1 MWALH
6 HFNPPTFRFLL
17 QVIEGML
24 EDRKL
29 PADQRAQ
36 LEKLGRTVDAMS
48 AAEIA
53 QNIKALNVVAPET
66 KNPLT
71 DPYPYNLMFA
81 TQIGP
86 RGDNPAYLRPETAQ
100 GIFINFKRLLDF
112 NNGRLPFG
120 VAQIGRAFRNEIAPR
135 SGLLRVR
142 EFEMAEIEYF
152 VNVRDK
158 SHPKF
163 ASVAQLAL
171 PLFDREHQLGDGK
184 VIVTPLGEAVA
195 AGTIANETLA
205 YFLARTYLFL
215 IKIGLKADRIRFRQ
229 HLATEMAHYACDC
242 WDAECQSS
250 YGWVECVGH
259 ADRACFDLS
268 HHSEFSGVELSAY
281 EKFDK
286 PQQQEIVELILDK
299 KALGIHYKKDAKLV
313 TDALEDLAKSNETA
327 LAWTAAATAAG
338 SAPVVLADGRSV
350 EVQAAF
356 ARFEKKTKDVTGANF
371 YPGVIEPSFGI
382 GRVIYSLLEHCYWVR
397 EGDDEKRAVLSLPP
411 IIAPYKCAVLPLMSQ
426 DKFAPFTLRL
436 RDVLRRSG
444 LSCRVD
450 DSSVS
455 IGRRYARMDEVGVPF
470 AVTIDFTTFEDD
482 TVTLRERDSTSQV
495 LFLLAIFSVKCHLS
509 DVSQVRVPIAQLS
522 NVLQRLCEGVLTW
535 AEVSTSFPI
544 VAVVAE

>member
-1 MWALH
+1 
-6 HFNPPTFRFLL
+6 
-17 QVIEGML
+17 ML

-29 PADQRAQ
+29 PADQRAH

-53 QNIKALNVVAPET
+53 QNMKALNVVAPET
-66 KNPLT
+66 KNPLS

-215 IKIGLKADRIRFRQ
+215 VKIGLKADRIRFRQ

-242 WDAECQSS
+242 WDAECHSS

-268 HHSEFSGVELSAY
+268 HHSEFSGVELNAY

-286 PQQQEIVELILDK
+286 PQQQEIVELVLDK
-299 KALGIHYKKDAKLV
+299 KALGSHYKKDAKLV
-313 TDALEDLAKSNETA
+313 TDALEALAKNNEAA
-327 LAWTAAATAAG
+327 LAWTAAAAAAG
-338 SAPVVLADGRSV
+338 SAQVVLADGRSV

-356 ARFEKKTKDVTGANF
+356 ARFEKKTKEIAGANF

-411 IIAPYKCAVLPLMSQ
+411 LIAPYKCSVLPLMSQ
-426 DKFAPFTLRL
+426 ERFAPFTLRL
-436 RDVLRRSG
+436 RDLLRRSG

-482 TVTLRERDSTSQV
+482 TVTLRERDSTCQV
-495 LFLLAIFSVKCHLS
+495 HFFEVCSVICCLI
-509 DVSQVRVPIAQLS
+509 DAPQVRIPIAELS
-522 NVLQRLCEGVLTW
+522 RVLQRLCEGAMTW
-535 AEVSTSFPI
+535 AEVSTTFPI
-544 VAVVAE
+544 VAVAAE

>member
-1 MWALH
+1 
-6 HFNPPTFRFLL
+6 
-17 QVIEGML
+17 ML

-29 PADQRAQ
+29 PADQRAR

-53 QNIKALNVVAPET
+53 QNMKELNVVAPET

-152 VNVRDK
+152 VNTRDK

-163 ASVAQLAL
+163 SSVAEISL
-171 PLFDREHQLGDGK
+171 PLFDREHQLGDGR

-268 HHSEFSGVELSAY
+268 AHSESSGVELSAY

-286 PQQQEIVELILDK
+286 PQQQEIVELVIDK
-299 KALGIHYKKDAKLV
+299 KALGMQFKKDAKLV
-313 TDALEDLAKSNETA
+313 TDALEALAKNKDAA
-327 LAWTAAATAAG
+327 LAWSAAAAAG
-338 SAPVVLADGRSV
+338 GSAQLALSDGRSV
-350 EVQAAF
+350 EVQASL
-356 ARFEKKTKDVTGANF
+356 ARFEQKTKEVSGAAF
-371 YPGVIEPSFGI
+371 FPGVIEPSFGI

-397 EGDDEKRAVLSLPP
+397 EGDDEKRAVLSLPAL
-411 IIAPYKCAVLPLMSQ
+411 IAPYKCAVLPLMNQ
-426 DKFAPFTLRL
+426 DRFAPFTSRL

-450 DSSVS
+450 DSGVS

-495 LFLLAIFSVKCHLS
+495 LVIFSRFAIPRNSFSCLS
-509 DVSQVRVPIAQLS
+509 DVAQVRVPISQMS
-522 NVLQRLCEGVLTW
+522 SVLQRLCDGALTW
-535 AEVSTSFPI
+535 AEVAATFPA
-544 VAVVAE
+544 VAVMAE

>member
-1 MWALH
+1 
-6 HFNPPTFRFLL
+6 
-17 QVIEGML
+17 ML

-29 PADQRAQ
+29 PADQRAR

-53 QNIKALNVVAPET
+53 QNMKELNVVAPET

-152 VNVRDK
+152 VNTRDK

-163 ASVAQLAL
+163 SSVAEMSL

-268 HHSEFSGVELSAY
+268 HHSESSGVELSAY

-286 PQQQEIVELILDK
+286 PQQQEFVELVIDK
-299 KALGIHYKKDAKLV
+299 KTLGMQFKKDAKLV
-313 TDALEDLAKSNETA
+313 TDALEALAKNKDAA
-327 LAWTAAATAAG
+327 LAWSAAAAAG
-338 SAPVVLADGRSV
+338 GSAQLALSDGRSV
-350 EVQAAF
+350 EVQASL
-356 ARFEKKTKDVTGANF
+356 ARFEQKTKEVAGAAF
-371 YPGVIEPSFGI
+371 FPGVIEPSFGI

-397 EGDDEKRAVLSLPP
+397 EGDDEKRAVLSLPAL
-411 IIAPYKCAVLPLMSQ
+411 IAPYKCAVLPLMNQ
-426 DKFAPFTLRL
+426 DRFAPFTSRL
-436 RDVLRRSG
+436 RDLLRRSG

-450 DSSVS
+450 DSGVS

-495 LFLLAIFSVKCHLS
+495 LVIFSRFAILRNS
-509 DVSQVRVPIAQLS
+509 FLVSAISLRFASLF
-522 NVLQRLCEGVLTW
+522 LK
-535 AEVSTSFPI
+535 
-544 VAVVAE
+544 

>member
-1 MWALH
+1 
-6 HFNPPTFRFLL
+6 
-17 QVIEGML
+17 ML

-29 PADQRAQ
+29 PAEQRAH
-36 LEKLGRTVDAMS
+36 LEKLSRTVDAMS

-53 QNIKALNVVAPET
+53 QYMKALNVVSPET

-152 VNVRDK
+152 VNTRDK

-163 ASVAQLAL
+163 ASVAQLSL

-184 VIVTPLGEAVA
+184 VIATPLGEAVA
-195 AGTIANETLA
+195 SGIIANETLA

-215 IKIGLKADRIRFRQ
+215 VKIGLKADRIRFRQ

-268 HHSEFSGVELSAY
+268 HHSQSSGVELSAF

-286 PQQQEIVELILDK
+286 PQQQDIVEVVLDK
-299 KALGIHYKKDAKLV
+299 KALGQQFKKDAKLV
-313 TDALEDLAKSNETA
+313 TDALEALAKNVDSA
-327 LAWTAAATAAG
+327 LAWSAAAAAAG
-338 SAPVVLADGRSV
+338 GCAQLTLADGRSV
-350 EVQAAF
+350 EIQAVH
-356 ARFEKKTKDVTGANF
+356 ARFEKKTKEISGAAF
-371 YPGVIEPSFGI
+371 FPGVIEPSFGI
-382 GRVIYSLLEHCYWVR
+382 GRVIYSLLEHSYWVR
-397 EGDDEKRAVLSLPP
+397 EGDDEKRAVLSLPAL
-411 IIAPYKCAVLPLMSQ
+411 IAPYKCAVLPLMNQ
-426 DKFAPFTLRL
+426 DKFSPFTSRL
-436 RDVLRRSG
+436 RDLLRRSG

-450 DSSVS
+450 DSGVS

-470 AVTIDFTTFEDD
+470 AITIDHTTIDDD

-495 LFLLAIFSVKCHLS
+495 FCFRYLMLLL
-509 DVSQVRVPIAQLS
+509 P
-522 NVLQRLCEGVLTW
+522 QRC
-535 AEVSTSFPI
+535 ACRFACPSRN
-544 VAVVAE
+544 